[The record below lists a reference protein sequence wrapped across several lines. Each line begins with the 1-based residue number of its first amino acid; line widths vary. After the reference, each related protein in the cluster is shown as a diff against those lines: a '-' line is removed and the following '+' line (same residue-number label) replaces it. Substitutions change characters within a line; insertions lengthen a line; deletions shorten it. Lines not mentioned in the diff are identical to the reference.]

1 MGVGLRE
8 LTDSLQTMFAD
19 HEIIRGAHWLTGTCE
34 LDMPVDEVDNDPGR
48 RIFTRY
54 VPLGVVVGIV
64 PWNCTS

>member
-1 MGVGLRE
+1 
-8 LTDSLQTMFAD
+8 MFAD

-34 LDMPVDEVDNDPGR
+34 LDMPVDEVDNDPER